1 MRRKE
6 IQCLSVSITG
16 LLFAL
21 LAQVSLAALVIGE
34 DIQLGDTSSVVG
46 VKLKS
51 VCESIEQLSVEPP
64 GFPMSARTEAHIIC
78 QGYRAGNIEFDRV
91 AFTFA
96 DDNLVHM
103 EAHGVA
109 PQPVAAAL
117 GTSSGQYL
125 GFSYYGEGSHW
136 LNADEQ
142 LLLWLNEEGRHLNLF
157 TWRNPFLAESTY
169 GDELPAAELP
179 GIVAFNSS
187 LEEIFSVALRDCG
200 PAQMVP
206 EDRIWLQNNPSKQVQ
221 INCFNYGYAGFN
233 RKLELVFGDGK
244 LEVVWILTGK
254 GEEQRLREWLT
265 VSWGEPILENEVW
278 EVFADGRISLRKD
291 KPELL
296 ILSDEMIPIYLNIFS
311 SQFN

>member
-1 MRRKE
+1 MRRQE
-6 IQCLSVSITG
+6 VQRRLVSITG
-16 LLFAL
+16 LLFAV

-51 VCESIEQLSVEPP
+51 ACESIEYLSVEPP
-64 GFPMSARTEAHIIC
+64 VFPMSVLTEAHIIC
-78 QGYRAGNIEFDRV
+78 QEYRAGSIVFDRV

-96 DDNLVHM
+96 DDSLVHM
-103 EAHGVA
+103 EAHGVEL
-109 PQPVAAAL
+109 QPVAAAL
-117 GTSSGQYL
+117 GSSSGQYL
-125 GFSYYGEGSHW
+125 GFSYYGAGSHW
-136 LNADEQ
+136 LDSDEQ

-157 TWRNPFLAESTY
+157 TWRNPFLVNSTY
-169 GDELPAAELP
+169 GDKLPAAELP
-179 GIVAFNSS
+179 GIVVFNSS

-221 INCFNYGYAGFN
+221 INCFNYRYAGFN

-244 LEVVWILTGK
+244 LEVVWVLTGK
-254 GEEQRLREWLT
+254 GEERRLREWLMGN
-265 VSWGEPILENEVW
+265 WGGPILENEVW

-296 ILSDEMIPIYLNIFS
+296 ILSAEMMPIYLNIFN
-311 SQFN
+311 SQSN